1 MTFPNSP
8 VLVLWVQ
15 KALFVKNKL
24 KEQEKK
30 KRKQKE
36 N

>member
-1 MTFPNSP
+1 MTFPDSP
-8 VLVLWVQ
+8 ILALWVQ
-15 KALFVKNKL
+15 KVLLVKNKL